1 VDSGEKMRFSLK
13 YVGVNVRSCD
23 WTYSPLCH
31 SGRMT
36 LSPDVRLECDREA
49 LFSPAISQ
57 L

>member
-49 LFSPAISQ
+49 LFSLVVSQ